1 MSYYVDFGFILKRIS
16 NELEFSLLKKFL
28 NKIFY
33 TKSHLSNLYN
43 SYINLLSDKINK
55 SMNYVEETEQKGKNI
70 RLIIKGDNENEIEKE
85 KVILERFNKYNFN
98 YNYTRSKELEEKKSE
113 DNEIKNEKNPKIF
126 KKCSLCS
133 NMLNFIDPNYDDN
146 SSIIIFKCEH
156 IYHINCLLKE
166 NKKFKQINYKESYCP
181 KCVDINNEIFSFN
194 NIDNEKVDENEIN
207 IKEDELE
214 LDNSKNNKKI
224 NNASIEKRIK
234 KKEDKMKRKNWK
246 KLNLLDNNYFEQLDI
261 LESTLNG
268 I

>member
-1 MSYYVDFGFILKRIS
+1 MSIFII
-16 NELEFSLLKKFL
+16 
-28 NKIFY
+28 
-33 TKSHLSNLYN
+33 
-43 SYINLLSDKINK
+43 
-55 SMNYVEETEQKGKNI
+55 
-70 RLIIKGDNENEIEKE
+70 
-85 KVILERFNKYNFN
+85 
-98 YNYTRSKELEEKKSE
+98 
-113 DNEIKNEKNPKIF
+113 
-126 KKCSLCS
+126 
-133 NMLNFIDPNYDDN
+133 
-146 SSIIIFKCEH
+146 
-156 IYHINCLLKE
+156 E

-234 KKEDKMKRKNWK
+234 KKDDKMKRKNWK